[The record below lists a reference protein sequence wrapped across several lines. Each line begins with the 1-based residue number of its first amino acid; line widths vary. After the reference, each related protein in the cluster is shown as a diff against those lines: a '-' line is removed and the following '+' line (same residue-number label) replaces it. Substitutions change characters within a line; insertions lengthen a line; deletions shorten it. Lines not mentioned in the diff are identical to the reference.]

1 MLYEDV
7 EIEKGRKLFSGECK
21 FIAAALNIS
30 AIPSEECYE
39 IAFAGRS
46 NVGKSSLINA
56 LTNRKTLARTSQT
69 PGRTRQLIFFELKH
83 HLTKLRLVD
92 LPGYGYAKA
101 PKKDIQS
108 WTSLTVKY
116 LKGRPSLR
124 TVCLLIDCR
133 RGVGDFDKVIM
144 KELNSAAVSW
154 IVILTKSDTLTTQEI
169 EKIKDETSK
178 IISKHTAAYPEI
190 IITSSLKKEGLSVLR
205 TYLASLS

>member
-1 MLYEDV
+1 MLYEDA

-46 NVGKSSLINA
+46 NVGKSSLVNA
-56 LTNRKTLARTSQT
+56 LTNRKALARTSQT

-154 IVILTKSDTLTTQEI
+154 IVILTKSDTLTSQEI

-178 IISKHTAAYPEI
+178 IISKHAAAYPEI
-190 IITSSLKKEGLSVLR
+190 IITSSLKKEGISVLR

>member
-1 MLYEDV
+1 MLYEDA

-46 NVGKSSLINA
+46 NVGKSSLVNA

-154 IVILTKSDTLTTQEI
+154 IVILTKSDTLTSQEI

-178 IISKHTAAYPEI
+178 IISKHAAAYPEI
-190 IITSSLKKEGLSVLR
+190 IITSSLKKEGISVLR

>member
-1 MLYEDV
+1 MLYEDA
-7 EIEKGRKLFSGECK
+7 EIEKGRKLFSSECK

-46 NVGKSSLINA
+46 NVGKSSLVNA

-154 IVILTKSDTLTTQEI
+154 IVILTKSDTLTSQEI

-178 IISKHTAAYPEI
+178 IISKHAAAYPEI
-190 IITSSLKKEGLSVLR
+190 IITSSLKKEGISGLR
-205 TYLASLS
+205 TFLASLS

>member
-1 MLYEDV
+1 MLYEDA

-21 FIAAALNIS
+21 FIAAALNVS

-46 NVGKSSLINA
+46 NVGKSSLVNA

-154 IVILTKSDTLTTQEI
+154 IVILTKSDTLTSQEI
-169 EKIKDETSK
+169 EKVKDETSK
-178 IISKHTAAYPEI
+178 IISKHTAAYKEI
-190 IITSSLKKEGLSVLR
+190 IITSSLKKEGISVLR